1 MVPKEKADLLEG
13 LELPESDFYDVYFKL
28 QLCLDKH
35 DRDKATKYVDRL
47 VKMNPDHR
55 MTLMGKSVI
64 ARYDSDLTATL
75 ETTEKLLAKY
85 PKDANLQ
92 LARIACLSELGKAKD
107 RIEMLRELNAA
118 PECHPMF
125 WTQLASELLYDAREK
140 ESVDY
145 LIRRSLKYQGA
156 TPAPYSLIG
165 AMMTKQENIAFFA
178 HCRGIFSPR
187 AGEGQPL
194 ITVSPREPI
203 T

>member
-1 MVPKEKADLLEG
+1 
-13 LELPESDFYDVYFKL
+13 
-28 QLCLDKH
+28 
-35 DRDKATKYVDRL
+35 
-47 VKMNPDHR
+47 

-64 ARYDSDLTATL
+64 ARYDSDLSATL

-85 PKDANLQ
+85 PKDVNLQ

-165 AMMTKQENIAFFA
+165 AMMTKQENIAFCPLPWDFLA
-178 HCRGIFSPR
+178 PRRRGATPDHRIAARTDHLKRLTDAEGSFGLAFHKITPNCDFPFFTLGIFLR
-187 AGEGQPL
+187 
-194 ITVSPREPI
+194 IV
-203 T
+203 